1 MTGDLDLRALADLLV
16 YPGPDL
22 GTRAT
27 ACAAALARVGSPAV
41 ARLSRFA
48 AWASAAGAGPLEEAY
63 TSAFDLAPICTP
75 YVGDQLFGASGERSL
90 LLSGLRELQRDAGIA
105 PGAELPDHV
114 AELLR
119 LAAGPVPPEVRA
131 DLLRDGL
138 APALRKML
146 SALETA
152 AHPWADAVAAA
163 LDAVEAA
170 VGRAQG
176 QPDEA
181 GPERA
186 GGSGGRE
193 LRGPQAP
200 RGECPPAR
208 NDEHGCAATG
218 LADLDLEVTP

>member
-1 MTGDLDLRALADLLV
+1 MSGDLDLRALADLLA

-27 ACAAALARVGSPAV
+27 SCAAGLAGSGSPAA

-48 AWASAAGAGPLEEAY
+48 AWASAAGAGPLEETY

-90 LLSGLRELQRDAGIA
+90 LLAGLRELQRDAGIA

-163 LDAVEAA
+163 LDAVEGLLPPGRDASA
-170 VGRAQG
+170 IVGPAPGRA
-176 QPDEA
+176 A
-181 GPERA
+181 G
-186 GGSGGRE
+186 
-193 LRGPQAP
+193 
-200 RGECPPAR
+200 
-208 NDEHGCAATG
+208 DEHGCAATG
-218 LADLDLEVTP
+218 LAGLDLEVTP